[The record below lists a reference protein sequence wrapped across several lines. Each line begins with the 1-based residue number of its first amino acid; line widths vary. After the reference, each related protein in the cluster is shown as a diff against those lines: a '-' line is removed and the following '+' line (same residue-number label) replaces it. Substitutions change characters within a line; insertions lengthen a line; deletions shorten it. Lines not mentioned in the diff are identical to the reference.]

1 MEDLLS
7 IKSLI
12 SLATILGLFLWSFE
26 AGQLQGLQAHGMQ
39 PNANFKGPQTSL
51 LYSPPFK
58 YIFIFKRLEENYEIP
73 GQ

>member
-12 SLATILGLFLWSFE
+12 SLVTILGLFLWSLE

-39 PNANFKGPQTSL
+39 PNANFKRPQTSV
-51 LYSPPFK
+51 LYSPQFK
-58 YIFIFKRLEENYEIP
+58 YYLYLKDWKKIMR
-73 GQ
+73 